1 LIISYL
7 IIAHHFYLVNKQ
19 RAHMPR
25 THKKKQSDEFSILN
39 NPTNGTLSKVI
50 TWIGNRTWWVI
61 GLAIVLV
68 FSLELYD
75 STHKLDNSVHIV
87 EFSIFLVLLL
97 IIGILLGS
105 LMQGIRN
112 QTRAIRILDAMHN
125 LSLEFSGNQDWD
137 VLVDQVVRFPG
148 SIAPVCQAGLFIKNT
163 INNQFDLVAQW
174 SSAGAGQMEL
184 PAEADYR
191 DFIRDGTSNDFKFG
205 LIESGPTV
213 AERSSQAKRYALPI
227 KDKVRLVGVLLFT
240 LEPGKDLTDEQADI
254 FRNIG
259 VDMAVALKA
268 GQDRKILADLRNTE
282 TALAER
288 RSVSHYLHDHLGQ
301 SLGFLHL
308 KMDQLLTQKED
319 LSLEKVL
326 DDLELMRDAT
336 YESYEIVRGILET
349 IHPETTQTLTNL
361 LMEHARKVSQRAGFQ
376 IDFKARGKPVLL
388 PDETQQ
394 AVFYAFE
401 ELLSNVEKHAR
412 ATWVKILAEWHPDY
426 FSLSISDNGVGFN
439 PEYINSDQ
447 HFGLEI
453 LSERMASVNGR
464 ITLDTTENA
473 GTVVNILVPDAASG
487 RLGAGA

>member
-1 LIISYL
+1 
-7 IIAHHFYLVNKQ
+7 
-19 RAHMPR
+19 MPS
-25 THKKKQSDEFSILN
+25 THKKIHPDDFSLLH
-39 NPTNGTLSKVI
+39 NPANGTLSRLI

-61 GLAIVLV
+61 GLAIILL
-68 FSLELYD
+68 FTLELYD
-75 STHKLDNSVHIV
+75 STHKLNNSVHIV

-97 IIGILLGS
+97 IIGFLLGS

-148 SIAPVCQAGLFIKNT
+148 SIAPVCQAGLFMKKT
-163 INNQFDLVAQW
+163 ITNQFDLAAQW
-174 SSAGAGQMEL
+174 SSPGAGQMDL
-184 PAEADYR
+184 PAEAVYQDLV
-191 DFIRDGTSNDFKFG
+191 RDGIGTDLTFG
-205 LIESGPTV
+205 PIESVPPDG
-213 AERSSQAKRYALPI
+213 ERSLQAKRYALPI
-227 KDKVRLVGVLLFT
+227 KDKVRLVGVLVFT

-254 FRNIG
+254 FRNTG
-259 VDMAVALKA
+259 VDIAVALKA
-268 GQDRKILADLRNTE
+268 GQDRKVLADLRNTE

-308 KMDQLLTQKED
+308 KMDQLLTKKDE

-336 YESYEIVRGILET
+336 SESYEIVRGILET

-361 LMEHARKVSQRAGFQ
+361 LMEHSRKVSQRSGIQ

-388 PDETQQ
+388 AGETQQ

-401 ELLSNVEKHAR
+401 ESLSNVEKHAR
-412 ATWVKILAEWHPDY
+412 ATRVKILAEWQTDY
-426 FSLSISDNGVGFN
+426 FSLSIADNGIGFN

-453 LSERMASVNGR
+453 LNERMASVNGQ
-464 ITLDTTENA
+464 ISLNTTENA
-473 GTVVNILVPDAASG
+473 GTVVTILVPEAASG